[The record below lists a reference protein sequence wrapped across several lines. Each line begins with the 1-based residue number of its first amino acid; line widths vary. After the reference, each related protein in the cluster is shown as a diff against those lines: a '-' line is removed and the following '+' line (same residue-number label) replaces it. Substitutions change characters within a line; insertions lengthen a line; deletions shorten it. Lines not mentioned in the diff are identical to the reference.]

1 MKSIQDLVLIDFY
14 FQYDIQTRFR
24 DLDAFNH
31 INNAVFLTYFE
42 DARKS
47 FFDRW
52 SINLE
57 EKSLIVASI
66 KIDYLRQLQH
76 PSKLTVGQKVSR
88 LGTKS
93 FDILSI
99 LFCNEIQICTAITTI
114 VCYNFSENKSVL
126 LFDEIKKDFN
136 I

>member
-1 MKSIQDLVLIDFY
+1 MKSIQKLVLNDFS

-47 FFDRW
+47 FFERW

-57 EKSLIVASI
+57 ERSLIVASI

-76 PSKLTVGQKVSR
+76 PEKLIVGQKISR

-99 LFCNEIQICTAITTI
+99 LYCGERQICTATTTI
-114 VCYNFSENKSVL
+114 VCYNFLEKKTIP

>member
-57 EKSLIVASI
+57 ERSLIVASI
-66 KIDYLRQLQH
+66 KIDYVRQLQH
-76 PSKLTVGQKVSR
+76 PSKLTVGQKISR

>member
-1 MKSIQDLVLIDFY
+1 MKSMQELVVTDFY
-14 FQYDIQTRFR
+14 FQYNIQTRFR
-24 DLDAFNH
+24 DLDAFKH

>member
-1 MKSIQDLVLIDFY
+1 MKSMQELVVTDFY
-14 FQYDIQTRFR
+14 FQYNIQTRFR
-24 DLDAFNH
+24 DLDAFKH

-57 EKSLIVASI
+57 ERSLIVASI

-126 LFDEIKKDFN
+126 LFEEIKKDFN